1 MSQDGNSNMPTVT
14 LNNGVAMPSL
24 GFGVFQV
31 PDPAECERSVRDA
44 IDVGYRLLDT
54 AASYGNEEA
63 VGAAIRN
70 HGIDRGELFVTTKLW
85 IEDASYEGAKAAFER
100 SMNKLGLDYLDLW
113 LIHQPYGDVY
123 GAWRAMEELHK
134 AGRIRAIG
142 VSNFYPD
149 RLADFVLHNEVTPAV
164 NQIETHPFHQQHE
177 AEAILAEY
185 KVQQEAW
192 GPFAEGKNGL
202 FSNEVLAGIGRKH
215 GKSVAQVVLRWLNQ
229 RGIVAIPKS
238 VRKERMAENFAI
250 FDFELDGD
258 DIAAIAGLDQKAG
271 SFFDPP
277 RQGGAVQAQRPDA
290 GRAADRGRGVPRHRH
305 PGQPRR

>member
-1 MSQDGNSNMPTVT
+1 MTGKIPAVT
-14 LNNGVAMPSL
+14 LNNGVEMPSL

-54 AASYGNEEA
+54 ATSYGNEQA

-100 SMNKLGLDYLDLW
+100 SLDKLQLDYLDLW
-113 LIHQPYGDVY
+113 LIHQPFGDVY
-123 GAWRAMEELHK
+123 GAWRAMGELHR

-142 VSNFYPD
+142 ISNFYPD
-149 RLADFVLHNEVTPAV
+149 RLVDFVLHNDIAPAV
-164 NQIETHPFHQQHE
+164 NQIEIHPFHQQLD
-177 AEAILAEY
+177 AQKILEEY
-185 KVQQEAW
+185 KVQPEAW

-202 FSNEVLAGIGRKH
+202 FSNDVLQSIARKH
-215 GKSVAQVVLRWLNQ
+215 GKSIAQVVLRWLNQ

-250 FDFELDGD
+250 FDFELDQAD
-258 DIAAIAGLDQKAG
+258 VAQIATLDRKAS
-271 SFFDPP
+271 SFFD
-277 RQGGAVQAQRPDA
+277 
-290 GRAADRGRGVPRHRH
+290 HRD
-305 PGQPRR
+305 PAMVKWLGTRKL

>member
-1 MSQDGNSNMPTVT
+1 MTTTIPAVT
-14 LNNGVAMPSL
+14 LNNGVEMPSL

-54 AASYGNEEA
+54 ATSYGNEEA

-70 HGIDRGELFVTTKLW
+70 HGIDRSDLFVTTKLW

-100 SMNKLGLDYLDLW
+100 SINRLQLDYLDLW

-123 GAWRAMEELHK
+123 GAWRAMEELHRE
-134 AGRIRAIG
+134 GRIRAIG

-149 RLADFVLHNEVTPAV
+149 RLVDFVLHNEVTPAV
-164 NQIETHPFHQQHE
+164 NQLEIHPFHQQGDAQE
-177 AEAILAEY
+177 ILEEY
-185 KVQQEAW
+185 KVQPEAW

-202 FSNEVLAGIGRKH
+202 FTNEVLQSIGEKH
-215 GKSVAQVVLRWLNQ
+215 GKSIAQVVLRWLNQ

-250 FDFELDGD
+250 FDFELDFD
-258 DIAAIAGLDQKAG
+258 DVTKIATLDEKA
-271 SFFDPP
+271 SAFFD
-277 RQGGAVQAQRPDA
+277 
-290 GRAADRGRGVPRHRH
+290 HRD
-305 PGQPRR
+305 PAMVKWLGTRKL

>member
-1 MSQDGNSNMPTVT
+1 MTSSIPTVT
-14 LNNGVAMPSL
+14 LNNGVEMPSL

-63 VGAAIRN
+63 VGSAIRE
-70 HGIDRGELFVTTKLW
+70 HGIDRGALFMTTKLW
-85 IEDASYEGAKAAFER
+85 IQDASYEGAKAAFER
-100 SMNKLGLDYLDLW
+100 SLNKLQLDYLDLY

-123 GAWRAMEELHK
+123 GAWRATEELHR

-142 VSNFYPD
+142 ISNFYPD
-149 RLADFVLHNEVTPAV
+149 RLVDFVLHNEITPAV
-164 NQIETHPFHQQHE
+164 NQIEIHPFHQQDD
-177 AEAILAEY
+177 AQKLLKEY
-185 KVQQEAW
+185 GVQPEAW

-202 FSNEVLAGIGRKH
+202 FSNQVLQSIGQKH
-215 GKSVAQVVLRWLNQ
+215 GKSIAQVVLRWLHQ

-250 FDFELDGD
+250 FDFALDD
-258 DIAAIAGLDQKAG
+258 EDVAAIAALDQKAS
-271 SFFDPP
+271 SFFD
-277 RQGGAVQAQRPDA
+277 
-290 GRAADRGRGVPRHRH
+290 HRD
-305 PGQPRR
+305 PAMVKWLGTRKL

>member
-1 MSQDGNSNMPTVT
+1 MMTNTVPNVT
-14 LNNGVAMPSL
+14 LNNGVEMPIL

-70 HGIDRGELFVTTKLW
+70 HGIKRSDLFVTTKLW

-100 SMNKLGLDYLDLW
+100 SMNKLQLDYLDLY

-123 GAWRAMEELHK
+123 GAWRAMEELHR

-149 RLADFVLHNEVTPAV
+149 RLVDFVLHNEIVPAV
-164 NQIETHPFHQQHE
+164 NQIEIHPFHSQDDAQKV
-177 AEAILAEY
+177 LQEY
-185 KVQQEAW
+185 GVQPEAW
-192 GPFAEGKNGL
+192 GPFAEGKNDL
-202 FSNEVLAGIGRKH
+202 FTNPVLESIGNKH
-215 GKSVAQVVLRWLNQ
+215 GKSVAQVVLRWLTQ
-229 RGIVAIPKS
+229 RGVVAIPKS
-238 VRKERMAENFAI
+238 VRKARMAENFAV
-250 FDFELDGD
+250 FDFRLDQD
-258 DIAAIAGLDQKAG
+258 DLSAIAALDQKAS
-271 SFFDPP
+271 SFFD
-277 RQGGAVQAQRPDA
+277 
-290 GRAADRGRGVPRHRH
+290 HRD
-305 PGQPRR
+305 PAMVRWLGERKL

>member
-1 MSQDGNSNMPTVT
+1 MIMTNVPAVT
-14 LNNGVAMPSL
+14 LNNGVEMPSL

-54 AASYGNEEA
+54 ATSYGNEEA
-63 VGAAIRN
+63 VGNAICN
-70 HGIDRGELFVTTKLW
+70 HGIDRDELFVTTKLW

-100 SMNKLGLDYLDLW
+100 SVNKLQLDYLDLW
-113 LIHQPYGDVY
+113 LIHQPFGDVY
-123 GAWRAMEELHK
+123 GAWRAMEELHQ

-149 RLADFVLHNEVTPAV
+149 RLVDFVLHNEITPAV
-164 NQIETHPFHQQHE
+164 NQIEIHPFHQQHD
-177 AEAILAEY
+177 AATILEEY
-185 KVQQEAW
+185 KVQPEAW

-202 FSNEVLAGIGRKH
+202 FSNELLKSIGQKH

-250 FDFELDGD
+250 FDFELDQD
-258 DIAAIAGLDQKAG
+258 DIASIATLDQETS
-271 SFFDPP
+271 SFFD
-277 RQGGAVQAQRPDA
+277 
-290 GRAADRGRGVPRHRH
+290 HRD
-305 PGQPRR
+305 PEKVKWLGTRKL

>member
-1 MSQDGNSNMPTVT
+1 MANTFPHIT
-14 LNNGVAMPSL
+14 LNNGVEMPSL

-54 AASYGNEEA
+54 ATSYGNEEA
-63 VGAAIRN
+63 VGKGIRT
-70 HGIDRGELFVTTKLW
+70 HGIARDELFVTTKLW

-100 SMNKLGLDYLDLW
+100 SLNKLQLDYLDLW

-123 GAWRAMEELHK
+123 GAWRAMQELYR

-149 RLADFVLHNEVTPAV
+149 RLLDFVLHNDIVPAV
-164 NQIETHPFHQQHE
+164 NQIEIHPYHQQHD
-177 AEAILAEY
+177 ARALLTEY
-185 KVQQEAW
+185 GVQAEAW

-202 FSNEVLAGIGRKH
+202 FSNELLASIGRKH
-215 GKSVAQVVLRWLNQ
+215 GKSIAQVVLRWLNQ

-238 VRKERMAENFAI
+238 VRKERMAENFAV
-250 FDFELDGD
+250 FDFVLDDD
-258 DIAAIAGLDQKAG
+258 DIAAIATLDQKAS
-271 SFFDPP
+271 SFFD
-277 RQGGAVQAQRPDA
+277 
-290 GRAADRGRGVPRHRH
+290 HRD
-305 PGQPRR
+305 PAMVKWLGTRKL

>member
-1 MSQDGNSNMPTVT
+1 MIMTNVPTVT
-14 LNNGVAMPSL
+14 LNNGVEMPSL

-54 AASYGNEEA
+54 ATSYGNEEA
-63 VGAAIRN
+63 VGNAI
-70 HGIDRGELFVTTKLW
+70 HGIDRDELFVTTKLW

-100 SMNKLGLDYLDLW
+100 SVNKLQLDYLDLW
-113 LIHQPYGDVY
+113 LIHQPFGDVY
-123 GAWRAMEELHK
+123 GAWRAMEELHR

-149 RLADFVLHNEVTPAV
+149 RLVDFVLHNKIAPAV
-164 NQIETHPFHQQHE
+164 NQIEIHPFHQQHD
-177 AEAILAEY
+177 AAAILKEY
-185 KVQQEAW
+185 KIQPEAW

-202 FSNEVLAGIGRKH
+202 FSNELLKSIGQKH

-250 FDFELDGD
+250 FDFELDQD
-258 DIAAIAGLDQKAG
+258 DIASIATLDQETS
-271 SFFDPP
+271 SFFD
-277 RQGGAVQAQRPDA
+277 
-290 GRAADRGRGVPRHRH
+290 HRD
-305 PGQPRR
+305 PEKVKWLGTRKL